1 MRWGKR
7 TSADPNNTNS
17 NSLHATFHVGV
28 QAMIVCVPAVPNIA
42 VNYAKDGLDQ
52 NTLSLRRFQSDE
64 TRAVIEE
71 ARSCTAAD
79 TVLATQAEIHQYSN
93 VDTSG
98 DFEDAAPDEEE
109 MMYAV
114 NYAKDGLDQ
123 NTLSLRRFQSDET
136 RSVIEEARS
145 CTAADTALATQAEIH
160 QYSNVDTSGDFEDA
174 APDEEEM
181 MYADN
186 YAKDGLDTNTFS
198 LRRFQSE
205 ETTSFTS
212 IEEALSRSTADTV
225 LTTQADIH
233 QYSNVD
239 TSGDSGDAVSDE
251 KEMMYG
257 IATANSVYED
267 TNLNQSNPTPH
278 YCAYRYYGGLGRPI
292 LKLSCNDNGRVTNG
306 SIS

>member
-7 TSADPNNTNS
+7 SSADPNNTNS
-17 NSLHATFHVGV
+17 NSLHATLHVGV
-28 QAMIVCVPAVPNIA
+28 QAMIVCVPAVPNI
-42 VNYAKDGLDQ
+42 
-52 NTLSLRRFQSDE
+52 
-64 TRAVIEE
+64 
-71 ARSCTAAD
+71 
-79 TVLATQAEIHQYSN
+79 
-93 VDTSG
+93 
-98 DFEDAAPDEEE
+98 
-109 MMYAV
+109 
-114 NYAKDGLDQ
+114 
-123 NTLSLRRFQSDET
+123 
-136 RSVIEEARS
+136 
-145 CTAADTALATQAEIH
+145 
-160 QYSNVDTSGDFEDA
+160 
-174 APDEEEM
+174 
-181 MYADN
+181 ADN

-205 ETTSFTS
+205 ETTSVTS
-212 IEEALSRSTADTV
+212 IEEAVSRSTADTA

-239 TSGDSGDAVSDE
+239 TSGDSGDAASDE

-292 LKLSCNDNGRVTNG
+292 SKLSNNYNGRVTNG